1 MKKIFCISSLVILIQ
16 GCSETAPTPSLP
28 EKAKPLSPQVKQIM
42 GSISNIYK
50 KNDTA
55 KFYQVKNWSVS
66 EFIITPHQSI
76 QVFTNQSGNFD
87 HVFVRQQGEQDYEV
101 ARTELL
107 KTCGVIA
114 GVVDAKLTPLIA
126 QMDER
131 LKIYEE
137 SGISAKTTLPQG
149 QYHVMIDISRYQM
162 MDCLI
167 VNGDLKPIIGN
178 FIEPP
183 LPVRVTPH
191 AAAEFAR
198 SLYQKIDDDEKIIRK
213 AFKAGQYQVLTQYEQ
228 YFLTFTDQPY
238 SEREAAKKF
247 GQRYFPD
254 DPVTEPYLICDRA
267 FNELNSL
274 AGAMVNS
281 TKTDIA
287 YEDAAFYARNLR
299 HKDQLYKESKE
310 ICRQRVKLS
319 YEQAVDA
326 YENSDSL

>member
-213 AFKAGQYQVLTQYEQ
+213 AFKAG
-228 YFLTFTDQPY
+228 
-238 SEREAAKKF
+238 
-247 GQRYFPD
+247 
-254 DPVTEPYLICDRA
+254 
-267 FNELNSL
+267 
-274 AGAMVNS
+274 VN
-281 TKTDIA
+281 
-287 YEDAAFYARNLR
+287 Y
-299 HKDQLYKESKE
+299 
-310 ICRQRVKLS
+310 
-319 YEQAVDA
+319 
-326 YENSDSL
+326 